1 MENPLEGHFQKGQKA
16 HGVVCTLHKILAIQS
31 LTHRP
36 IPLSQRPKCN
46 FASKESSSKEFVVDD
61 ALEEESDND
70 DSDEKDD
77 KLSLITRKI
86 RKIWKSK
93 NSSRFNSLFK
103 RPERYE
109 CKKPECFKS
118 KCPDHEKSKDKKKFF
133 KSKKKSLMSTR
144 EDLDDSSF
152 DEGNEDEANLCL
164 MAYASTSKAKPTLDA
179 SSDNEDPQLDDLVNS
194 NGEEVI
200 FKSRED
206 LIKGYNQL
214 LFASTHV
221 SKAYRKLSKH
231 FQHLERKHEDL
242 KKIHQA
248 HLVDFVLE
256 TTLPGDV
263 QLYKTPL
270 FVRRSRHYRMK
281 RYPMDG
287 RFFLRIFKTWKKG

>member
-1 MENPLEGHFQKGQKA
+1 MK
-16 HGVVCTLHKILAIQS
+16 
-31 LTHRP
+31 
-36 IPLSQRPKCN
+36 
-46 FASKESSSKEFVVDD
+46 
-61 ALEEESDND
+61 EESDND

-194 NGEEVI
+194 NGEEALPDEKVPNGRKVLLKD
-200 FKSRED
+200 FQDLEERVKS
-206 LIKGYNQL
+206 L
-214 LFASTHV
+214 TTT
-221 SKAYRKLSKH
+221 
-231 FQHLERKHEDL
+231 HEDSEEEHNETL
-242 KKIHQA
+242 KQKLLLQK
-248 HLVDFVLE
+248 E
-256 TTLPGDV
+256 
-263 QLYKTPL
+263 
-270 FVRRSRHYRMK
+270 
-281 RYPMDG
+281 
-287 RFFLRIFKTWKKG
+287 